1 MGYNRTVCM
10 LPVTSV
16 DICLNSHPGVNGAM
30 GPRSL
35 GDVWFLWYM
44 WQCLWDGGCKDK
56 KANRTGWTKSGMI
69 KINGPNWI
77 HFVMAPRPS
86 GSQQSHETLGMHHTE
101 LVS

>member
-1 MGYNRTVCM
+1 MFGFCGICG
-10 LPVTSV
+10 SV
-16 DICLNSHPGVNGAM
+16 SGM
-30 GPRSL
+30 
-35 GDVWFLWYM
+35 
-44 WQCLWDGGCKDK
+44 GGCKDK

>member
-16 DICLNSHPGVNGAM
+16 DICLNSHLGVNGAM

-44 WQCLWDGGCKDK
+44 WQCLWDGG
-56 KANRTGWTKSGMI
+56 
-69 KINGPNWI
+69 
-77 HFVMAPRPS
+77 V
-86 GSQQSHETLGMHHTE
+86 
-101 LVS
+101 